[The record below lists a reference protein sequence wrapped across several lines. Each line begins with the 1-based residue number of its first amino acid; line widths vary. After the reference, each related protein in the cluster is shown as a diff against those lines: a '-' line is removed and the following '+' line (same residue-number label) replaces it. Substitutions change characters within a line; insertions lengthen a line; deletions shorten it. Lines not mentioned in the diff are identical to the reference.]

1 MNKIKA
7 KNIIMFLLAV
17 ICVAVLLYSLYQGLI
32 IYIPQKQEQHRFD
45 ELRQIVSQYG
55 EGSEEASIDFVL
67 LTGVQIGL
75 VVNSPHPTP
84 IIANFQNWAIIE
96 NRSAHQTTEIDG
108 FWNKAKTTTGKNL
121 SLYQNARRRFISFS
135 RVVIQSMTCSKV
147 GILP

>member
-7 KNIIMFLLAV
+7 KNIIMILLAV